1 VETTYDGYSLST
13 YLKFRSNLH
22 TYPIGG
28 ELLIFDGLAKRLFRN
43 NPTATLIWKG
53 FHAGLSLNEI
63 IDVLSKTT
71 GVAAERIADDVNDII
86 SHWRTMGLLY
96 DSRGLPETEL
106 QSAATDQP
114 SDDVDYNGQVP
125 QLPSSSLEYKFR
137 ILDTCFQLSVPTK
150 HELNLVTPLLAHL
163 SVPNDNPADEH
174 LYIVYAD
181 DRYVLLHNKKVID
194 WCLNISGI
202 APMLHGHS
210 LIIAYELSHCLFG
223 LHAAAVF
230 YQGKCV
236 LMPALSGSGKS
247 TLTAALVGS
256 GAFLFADDIVLLTP
270 APVRMRPVP
279 VVIGLKSGSW
289 NVLAPYHPEI
299 ASLPIHL
306 RADDKHVRYLAPSV
320 DTMVP
325 MASQPFPVDFIVIP
339 KFVNDSNAAGLIKI
353 SPADGLCRLT
363 EAGYDIRGEMTATC
377 IKELVDWIT
386 DIPCYEMH
394 FNQLDNAVSAIQK
407 LVS

>member
-1 VETTYDGYSLST
+1 
-13 YLKFRSNLH
+13 
-22 TYPIGG
+22 
-28 ELLIFDGLAKRLFRN
+28 
-43 NPTATLIWKG
+43 
-53 FHAGLSLNEI
+53 
-63 IDVLSKTT
+63 
-71 GVAAERIADDVNDII
+71 
-86 SHWRTMGLLY
+86 
-96 DSRGLPETEL
+96 
-106 QSAATDQP
+106 
-114 SDDVDYNGQVP
+114 
-125 QLPSSSLEYKFR
+125 
-137 ILDTCFQLSVPTK
+137 
-150 HELNLVTPLLAHL
+150 
-163 SVPNDNPADEH
+163 
-174 LYIVYAD
+174 
-181 DRYVLLHNKKVID
+181 
-194 WCLNISGI
+194 
-202 APMLHGHS
+202 MLHGHS

-377 IKELVDWIT
+377 IKELIDWIT
-386 DIPCYEMH
+386 HIPCYEMH